1 MSYKALYRKWRPMI
15 FEEVMGQEEVISTI
29 KAQIRSNSI
38 PHAYLFTGTRG
49 TGKTSTAKILS
60 RAINCLNP
68 VDCNPCNECSICKG
82 ILDESILDI
91 IEIDAASNNGV
102 DDIREL
108 RENVKYPPATAKNKV
123 YIIDEV
129 HMLSS
134 GAFNALLKTLE
145 EPPKNVIFILATTEP
160 HKIPAT
166 ILSRCQKFDFK
177 RIDSE
182 TTLKLCLKICDS
194 MEISYEESAI
204 NLIVKNSDGSARD
217 ALSLLDRVINGTERH
232 ITYDDTLK
240 LLGIVVDD
248 FLVKITDFLIEKDS
262 KNIFI
267 SIEEFFQSG
276 KNLNYFIKRLVY
288 HFRNLLMGK
297 SGVELENILNE
308 SSNYTEN
315 VKRQSQKFS
324 TNEIIRIIDI
334 TSRLEG
340 ELKYSSQGRIAFEV
354 AMAKIMNPIFDDS
367 EGGLLSRI
375 EKLEKQIKEGNFTFS
390 NSYREDPKKK
400 EKDNAEIKNDDIEN
414 NDFKKVVNSSK
425 SEDFIN
431 IKNSWENLLT
441 SIKER
446 SVKIHAFAIE
456 GTPVSVEEGKFILGF
471 EDCFGFHVEMLLRP
485 ENKRIVEEVLSQKIG
500 KSLMLECEFLS
511 NIKEENSKDEEES
524 KIDDVSKINEFFS
537 EMSDK
542 IEIIE

>member
-1 MSYKALYRKWRPMI
+1 
-15 FEEVMGQEEVISTI
+15 
-29 KAQIRSNSI
+29 
-38 PHAYLFTGTRG
+38 
-49 TGKTSTAKILS
+49 
-60 RAINCLNP
+60 
-68 VDCNPCNECSICKG
+68 
-82 ILDESILDI
+82 
-91 IEIDAASNNGV
+91 
-102 DDIREL
+102 
-108 RENVKYPPATAKNKV
+108 
-123 YIIDEV
+123 
-129 HMLSS
+129 MLSS

-194 MEISYEESAI
+194 MEVSYEESAI

-217 ALSLLDRVINGTERH
+217 ALSLLDRVINGTGRH
-232 ITYDDTLK
+232 ITYEDTLK
-240 LLGIVVDD
+240 LLGIVVDE

-262 KNIFI
+262 KSIFV

-308 SSNYTEN
+308 SLSYTEN
-315 VKRQSQKFS
+315 VRRQSQKFS

-334 TSRLEG
+334 TSKLEG

-354 AMAKIMNPIFDDS
+354 AMAKIMNPVFDDS

-375 EKLEKQIKEGNFTFS
+375 EKLEKKIKEGNFISS
-390 NSYREDPKKK
+390 NSYKESSKVKVNEK
-400 EKDNAEIKNDDIEN
+400 EKCKEEEGSESKNNGVEN
-414 NDFKKVVNSSK
+414 HEFKKVVKASK

-431 IKNSWENLLT
+431 IKNSWENVLT
-441 SIKER
+441 SIKEK
-446 SVKIHAFAIE
+446 SVKVHAFAIE
-456 GTPVSVEEGKFILGF
+456 GTPVSLEDGKFILGF

-485 ENKRIVEEVLSQKIG
+485 ENKRVVEEVISQKIG
-500 KSLMLECEFLS
+500 KTLILECEFLS
-511 NIKEENSKDEEES
+511 NIKEENSKEEEYEV
-524 KIDDVSKINEFFS
+524 DDVSKITEFFS
-537 EMSDK
+537 EMSDT